1 MYQENLSFHQGSV
14 ATFLAPYHSNG
25 GNYKG
30 VQKGMHW
37 ELLYA
42 DNLEELAELKEA
54 VTIFNKRWRNG
65 IEMRN
70 NTQQKQ

>member
-1 MYQENLSFHQGSV
+1 
-14 ATFLAPYHSNG
+14 
-25 GNYKG
+25 
-30 VQKGMHW
+30 MHW